1 MRLVI
6 PSRLKTTLQYLLIIA
21 VTGGLIWFSL
31 RGLTVGEGEDKLDYL
46 ILTWSQANKGLLTLM
61 AIIVMLSHL
70 LRAERW
76 RMLLVPSGYK
86 TRLEYSFL
94 SIMVNYLVNLVIP
107 RGGEISR
114 CYNLYKL
121 DKTPVEIS
129 FGTVVVER
137 IVDLICLILLIS
149 ISFILEFEKVFAFI
163 DTIPAKTDGSLRLKG
178 ISLLISGPIVLAL
191 LLFWL
196 VKKNKKLNR
205 FIRRTW
211 LGFREGLLSV
221 FRLKNKGRFIL
232 YSVVIWFFYFVTSY
246 LVILAF
252 PATRHLGLSAVLSL
266 FAIGAIA
273 MAAPLPGGTGSYHV
287 LVPQGLVFLYHIPE
301 ADAVAFTFIFHGWQ
315 TAITI
320 AGGAISLILTS
331 ILVKRKSSRAAGPAM

>member
-1 MRLVI
+1 MI
-6 PSRLKTTLQYLLIIA
+6 PSRLKTILQYLLIIV

-31 RGLTVGEGEDKLDYL
+31 RGLTVGEGEDKFDYL
-46 ILTWSQANKGLLTLM
+46 ILTWSQANKGWLTLM
-61 AIIVMLSHL
+61 AIIIMLSHF

-76 RMLLVPSGYK
+76 RMLMVPSGYK

-137 IVDLICLILLIS
+137 IVDLICLLLLIS
-149 ISFILEFEKVFAFI
+149 ISFIVEFEKVFAFI
-163 DTIPAKTDGSLRLKG
+163 DTIPIEADSSWRLKG
-178 ISLLISGPIVLAL
+178 IPFIIGGSIVLAL

-196 VKKNKKLNR
+196 VKNKKLNG

-211 LGFREGLLSV
+211 LGFREELLSV

-232 YSVVIWFFYFVTSY
+232 YSVVIWFLYFVTSY

-266 FAIGAIA
+266 FAIGSIA
-273 MAAPLPGGTGSYHV
+273 MVAPLPGGTGSYHV
-287 LVPQGLVFLYHIPE
+287 LVPQQEGLE
-301 ADAVAFTFIFHGWQ
+301 GWQ
-315 TAITI
+315 GFL
-320 AGGAISLILTS
+320 GGAIASYC
-331 ILVKRKSSRAAGPAM
+331 G